1 MPKIQLDGIT
11 IDFPYIPYK
20 CQEDYMSKVIEC
32 LQKKVNGVLESPTG
46 TGKTLCLLC
55 ASLAW
60 RQHFRDSISANKIAQ
75 QLNGNELF
83 DGRPLSSWGSA
94 SVDADSASYS
104 DIPKIIYASRTHSQL
119 AQVINELRSTSY
131 RPKMCVLGSR
141 EQLCI
146 HPEVMKQESNH
157 VKVHMCRAKTSTRTC
172 HFYNNVEEK
181 STEKEITESI
191 LDVEDLV
198 KNGNKHRVCPYYLS
212 RALKQNAEIIF
223 MPYNYLLDPKSRR
236 AHNIDLR
243 GTIVIFD
250 EAHNVEKMCEESA
263 SFDLTPY
270 DLASGIDAVNQV
282 LEEETKTF
290 QHNNTDFNFESF
302 NSGLKMDLSDLA
314 KIKKILLDLENA
326 IDSVELSPNGSG
338 VTKPGSFIFELFAQA
353 QITFQNKST
362 ILEAL
367 EQIMSAL
374 SERSG
379 IFTNTS
385 GLQKLADILQIV
397 FCIDPPEGSMPHTM
411 GQNVAKHYKVHIHP
425 DNSGKKQQRTDLW
438 TFSVTKKQ
446 GKILSYWCFCPGY
459 SMTELVRQG
468 VRSLILTSGTLAP
481 LSSFTLEMQIPFP
494 IILENPHVID
504 KHQIW
509 IGIVPK
515 GPDGAQLSSAY
526 DKRFSP
532 EYMSSLGKTMINL
545 SRVVPNGLLVFF
557 PSYPVLDKS
566 LEFWKEQGISNRIEE
581 IKPIFVEV
589 KGKGSFTEVMDA
601 YYDKVSD
608 PKSNGACFYAV
619 CRGKASE
626 GLDFADMNGRGVIVT
641 GLPFPP
647 RMDPRV
653 VLKMQFLDEMRV
665 KCVGNVRHLS
675 GQEWYRQQAS
685 RAVNQA
691 IGRVIRHR
699 NDYGAIFLC
708 DHRFMGTEVR
718 SQLPSWVRPYVK
730 VYNNF
735 GHIIRD
741 VAQFFRVAQK
751 IMPPPKLKTGSCN
764 GQCSEVNSAASSLSA
779 VSSLSLKKAKTLD
792 SHVPSLKRKRTDDI
806 GPSGG
811 DAMAKLCIE
820 YERLSENTRKKPANL
835 LDALEHSELKTD
847 EGSYLG
853 EKKGV
858 RMSTLSLKDLVGEQ
872 RGGRKKIT
880 LVSNHGF
887 DVLPASEKTKAE
899 KAKFFIVAVK
909 QALSKANYEC
919 FTEAMQKYKRTD
931 DFDTMLGEMAALFTE
946 DSKKHNLLRDFYQFV
961 RPHHKKRFDE
971 ACHNLTG
978 EGCGFKPE
986 HAVPREERQRVEQEA
1001 NAGSENT
1008 WKFEPAVSAENK
1020 FTSSASSSQQLN
1032 ACTHLNK
1039 GGLHL
1044 NCGQVSKGDICNSEP
1059 TVSTATSSKT
1069 SADQKKQHLLAA
1081 YINDAKKAL
1090 GPIKYNRFST
1100 VLQTYKKTDN
1110 YDNMVSEIAAL
1121 FTEKSEDFHLL
1132 RKFYI
1137 FVRAHHK
1144 QQFNQICEELTGTD
1158 CKQFIEKEHQPER
1171 PGGILNKT
1179 DEKLPKHIV
1188 LTVNQSA
1195 SNNENAEGPG
1205 TTQSKISAFFSSSGK
1220 PKLSSVLGKP
1230 STLHCI
1236 NDNMV
1241 KNCPSEVQEMGTKS
1255 IRPPSTNESLL
1266 PFSSYV
1272 NLKFGYHCILC
1283 RIDATVPFNCQSC
1296 EFTCCR
1302 SCWKQLLKKNKKCPQ
1317 CKETTNRRYLR
1328 QVFFW
1333 ADDPQSAYEVMDS
1346 LFTRNILD

>member
-1 MPKIQLDGIT
+1 TKMPKIQLDGIT
-11 IDFPYIPYK
+11 IDFPFIPYK
-20 CQEDYMSKVIEC
+20 CQEDYMLKVIEC
-32 LQKKVNGVLESPTG
+32 LQKKVNGILESPTG

-55 ASLAW
+55 AALAW
-60 RQHFRDSISANKIAQ
+60 REHLRDSISANKISH
-75 QLNGNELF
+75 QLNGEELF
-83 DGRPLSSWGSA
+83 DGRSLSSWGSA
-94 SVDADSASYS
+94 SVGADSASYS

-119 AQVINELRSTSY
+119 SQVINELRSTAY

-157 VKVHMCRAKTSTRTC
+157 VKIHMCRAKTSTRTC

-181 STEKEITESI
+181 STEKEFTQSI

-198 KNGNKHRVCPYYLS
+198 KSGSKHRVCPYYLS

-223 MPYNYLLDPKSRR
+223 MPYNYLLDPKSRKT
-236 AHNIDLR
+236 HNIDLR

-282 LEEETKTF
+282 LENEAKMVK
-290 QHNNTDFNFESF
+290 HNDDNTDFNFESF

-326 IDSVELSPNGSG
+326 IDSVELLPNGSG

-353 QITFQNKST
+353 QITFQNKSA

-367 EQIMSAL
+367 EQILSAL

-385 GLQKLADILQIV
+385 GLQKVADILEIV
-397 FCIDPPEGSMPHTM
+397 FCITPPEGTTPHTI
-411 GQNVAKHYKVHIHP
+411 GQNVTKHYKVHVHP
-425 DNSGKKQQRTDLW
+425 DNSGKKKQQRTDLW
-438 TFSVTKKQ
+438 TSSVTRKQ

-459 SMTELVRQG
+459 SMAELVRQG
-468 VRSLILTSGTLAP
+468 VQSIILTSGTLAP
-481 LSSFTLEMQIPFP
+481 LSSFTSEMQIPFP
-494 IILENPHVID
+494 VSLENPHVID

-515 GPDGAQLSSAY
+515 GPDGTQLSSAY
-526 DKRFSP
+526 NQRFSP
-532 EYMSSLGKTMINL
+532 QYMSSLGKTMVNL

-557 PSYPVLDKS
+557 PSYPVMDKS

-589 KGKGSFTEVMDA
+589 KGKGSFTEAIDA

-626 GLDFADMNGRGVIVT
+626 GLDFADTNGRGVIVT

-647 RMDPRV
+647 RMDPKV
-653 VLKMQFLDEMRV
+653 VLKMQFLDEMRT
-665 KCVGNVRHLS
+665 KCVGNVRNLS

-708 DHRFMGTEVR
+708 DHRFVGTEVR
-718 SQLPSWVRPYVK
+718 SQLPSWVRPHVK
-730 VYNNF
+730 VYDNF

-741 VAQFFRVAQK
+741 VSQFFRIAQK
-751 IMPPPKLKTGSCN
+751 IMPPPKLKMKPCS
-764 GQCSEVNSAASSLSA
+764 GQCSEVDRAAPSLPANSG
-779 VSSLSLKKAKTLD
+779 LSLKKAKTLD
-792 SHVPSLKRKRTDDI
+792 SHVPSLKRKHADDVE
-806 GPSGG
+806 PSRGG
-811 DAMAKLCIE
+811 AMAKLCIE
-820 YERLSENTRKKPANL
+820 YEKATENMRKKPLSL

-847 EGSYLG
+847 EGG
-853 EKKGV
+853 KKAV
-858 RMSTLSLKDLVGEQ
+858 KMPTMSLKHLTSEQ

-887 DVLPASEKTKAE
+887 DVLPVSEKTKAE

-909 QALSKANYEC
+909 EVLSNANYER
-919 FTEAMQKYKRTD
+919 FTDAMQKYKMTD
-931 DFDTMLGEMAALFTE
+931 DFDTMLGEMAAFFTE
-946 DSKKHNLLRDFYQFV
+946 DSKKNNLLREFYQFV

-971 ACHNLTG
+971 ACCNLTG

-986 HAVPREERQRVEQEA
+986 HSVPREERRKVEQEEKKPGGEA
-1001 NAGSENT
+1001 K
-1008 WKFEPAVSAENK
+1008 WKAESTVTAENK
-1020 FTSSASSSQQLN
+1020 FTPSGSSQQLN

-1039 GGLHL
+1039 GGEHL
-1044 NCGQVSKGDICNSEP
+1044 NCRAVRKGEIWNSEP
-1059 TVSTATSSKT
+1059 TVSITAPSKILAAAA
-1069 SADQKKQHLLAA
+1069 ADQKIQHLLAA

-1090 GPIKYNRFST
+1090 GPSKYNRFST
-1100 VLQTYKKTDN
+1100 VLQEYKKTDN

-1121 FTEKSEDFHLL
+1121 FTERSEDFHLL

-1137 FVRAHHK
+1137 FVRTHHK
-1144 QQFNQICEELTGTD
+1144 QQFNQMCKELTGMD
-1158 CKQFIEKEHQPER
+1158 CKQFIETEHQPEK

-1179 DEKLPKHIV
+1179 EKKLPKQTI
-1188 LTVNQSA
+1188 LTGNQSA
-1195 SNNENAEGPG
+1195 SNNENAEGSV
-1205 TTQSKISAFFSSSGK
+1205 TTQSKISAFFPSCEK
-1220 PKLSSVLGKP
+1220 PKSSNTLEIPG
-1230 STLHCI
+1230 TLHCL
-1236 NDNMV
+1236 NDNMGIS
-1241 KNCPSEVQEMGTKS
+1241 CPSEVQEMGTKC
-1255 IRPPSTNESLL
+1255 IRPPSTNEPLL
-1266 PFSSYV
+1266 PFSDV
-1272 NLKFGYHCILC
+1272 KLGFHCVLC
-1283 RIDATVPFNCQSC
+1283 KIDATVPFNCHSC
-1296 EFTCCR
+1296 EFTCCMP
-1302 SCWKQLLKKNKKCPQ
+1302 CWEQLLKV
-1317 CKETTNRRYLR
+1317 R
-1328 QVFFW
+1328 QAF
-1333 ADDPQSAYEVMDS
+1333 
-1346 LFTRNILD
+1346 

>member
-1 MPKIQLDGIT
+1 MPKIQFDGIM
-11 IDFPYIPYK
+11 IDFPYTPYK

-60 RQHFRDSISANKIAQ
+60 REHLRDSISANKISRK
-75 QLNGNELF
+75 LNGEELF
-83 DGRPLSSWGSA
+83 DGRSLSSWGSA
-94 SVDADSASYS
+94 SIDADSASYS

-119 AQVINELRSTSY
+119 TQVINELRSTAY
-131 RPKMCVLGSR
+131 RPKVCVLGSR

-157 VKVHMCRAKTSTRTC
+157 VKVHMCRAKISTRTC

-181 STEKEITESI
+181 STEKEFTQSI

-198 KNGNKHRVCPYYLS
+198 KSGTKHRVCPYYLS

-223 MPYNYLLDPKSRR
+223 MPYNYLLDPKSRKT
-236 AHNIDLR
+236 HNIDLR

-282 LEEETKTF
+282 LENEAKTVK
-290 QHNNTDFNFESF
+290 HNENNTDINFESF

-314 KIKKILLDLENA
+314 KIKKILLDLEMA
-326 IDSVELSPNGSG
+326 IDSVELLPNGSG

-353 QITFQNKST
+353 QITFQNKSA

-385 GLQKLADILQIV
+385 GLQKVADILEIV
-397 FCIDPPEGSMPHTM
+397 FCSSPQEGTTLHTM
-411 GQNVAKHYKVHIHP
+411 GLNVAKHYKVHVHP
-425 DNSGKKQQRTDLW
+425 DNSGKKKQHRTDLW
-438 TFSVTKKQ
+438 TSSVTKKQ
-446 GKILSYWCFCPGY
+446 GKVLSYWCFCPGY
-459 SMTELVRQG
+459 SMAELVRQG
-468 VRSLILTSGTLAP
+468 VQSIILTSGTLAP
-481 LSSFTLEMQIPFP
+481 LSSFTSEMQIPFP
-494 IILENPHVID
+494 VSLENPHVID

-526 DKRFSP
+526 NQRFSP
-532 EYMSSLGKTMINL
+532 EYMSSLGKTMVNL

-557 PSYPVLDKS
+557 PSYPIMDKS

-589 KGKGSFTEVMDA
+589 KGKGTFTEVMDA

-647 RMDPRV
+647 WMDP
-653 VLKMQFLDEMRV
+653 K
-665 KCVGNVRHLS
+665 NLS

-708 DHRFMGTEVR
+708 DHRFIGAEVR

-730 VYNNF
+730 VYDNF

-741 VAQFFRVAQK
+741 VSQFFRVAQK
-751 IMPPPKLKTGSCN
+751 IMPLPKLKMRSCS
-764 GQCSEVNSAASSLSA
+764 GRCSAVNSSASSLSASSLSA
-779 VSSLSLKKAKTLD
+779 VSGLSLKKAKTLD
-792 SHVPSLKRKRTDDI
+792 SHVPSLKRKRAEDVE
-806 GPSGG
+806 PSRG

-820 YERLSENTRKKPANL
+820 YEKATENTRKKPLSL
-835 LDALEHSELKTD
+835 LDALEHNELKTD
-847 EGSYLG
+847 EGG
-853 EKKGV
+853 KNAVK
-858 RMSTLSLKDLVGEQ
+858 MPTMSLKHLTGEQ
-872 RGGRKKIT
+872 RGGRKKIM

-887 DVLPASEKTKAE
+887 DVLPLSEKTKAE

-909 QALSKANYEC
+909 EVLSKASYER
-919 FTEAMQKYKRTD
+919 FTDAMQKYKMTD

-946 DSKKHNLLRDFYQFV
+946 DSRKNNLLRDFYQFV

-971 ACHNLTG
+971 ACYNLTG

-986 HAVPREERQRVEQEA
+986 HALPREERRRVEQEE
-1001 NAGSENT
+1001 NSGSET
-1008 WKFEPAVSAENK
+1008 KWKFEPAISTENK
-1020 FTSSASSSQQLN
+1020 FTSSSSSQQLN

-1039 GGLHL
+1039 GGKHL
-1044 NCGQVSKGDICNSEP
+1044 NCGALSKGEICNSEP
-1059 TVSTATSSKT
+1059 TVSTSTPSNILAATT
-1069 SADQKKQHLLAA
+1069 DQKKQHLLAA
-1081 YINDAKKAL
+1081 YITDAKKAL
-1090 GPIKYNRFST
+1090 GSSNFNRFST

-1137 FVRAHHK
+1137 FVRTHHK
-1144 QQFNQICEELTGTD
+1144 QQFNQMCKELTGTD

-1171 PGGILNKT
+1171 QGGILNKT
-1179 DEKLPKHIV
+1179 EEKPPKHIV
-1188 LTVNQSA
+1188 LTGNQND
-1195 SNNENAEGPG
+1195 SNNENAEGSVA
-1205 TTQSKISAFFSSSGK
+1205 TQSKISAFFPSSGK
-1220 PKLSSVLGKP
+1220 PTSSNVVGIP
-1230 STLHCI
+1230 DNLHCI

-1241 KNCPSEVQEMGTKS
+1241 KSCPSEFQEMGTKS
-1255 IRPPSTNESLL
+1255 IRPPSTNEPL
-1266 PFSSYV
+1266 PHFCSDV
-1272 NLKFGYHCILC
+1272 NLTFGFHCILC
-1283 RIDATVPFNCQSC
+1283 KIDATVPFNCHSC
-1296 EFTCCR
+1296 EFTCCM
-1302 SCWKQLLKKNKKCPQ
+1302 SCWKQLLKKNKRCPQ
-1317 CKETTNRRYLR
+1317 CKKTTNRRYLR
-1328 QVFFW
+1328 QLFFW
-1333 ADDPQSAYEVMDS
+1333 TDDPQSQNEVMNSID
-1346 LFTRNILD
+1346 TKDILN

>member
-11 IDFPYIPYK
+11 IDFPYVPYK

-60 RQHFRDSISANKIAQ
+60 RQHLRDSISANKIAR
-75 QLNGNELF
+75 QLNGKELF
-83 DGRPLSSWGSA
+83 DGRSLSSWGSA
-94 SVDADSASYS
+94 SVVADSASYS

-119 AQVINELRSTSY
+119 TQVINELRSTAY
-131 RPKMCVLGSR
+131 RPKVCVLGSR

-157 VKVHMCRAKTSTRTC
+157 VKVHMCRAKVSTRTC

-181 STEKEITESI
+181 STEKEFSQSI

-198 KNGNKHRVCPYYLS
+198 KSGNKHRVCPYYLS
-212 RALKQNAEIIF
+212 RALKQNAEVIF
-223 MPYNYLLDPKSRR
+223 MPYNYLLDPKSRK

-282 LEEETKTF
+282 LEGETKIF
-290 QHNNTDFNFESF
+290 KRNEDNTDFNIESF

-326 IDSVELSPNGSG
+326 IDSVELLPNGNG

-353 QITFQNKST
+353 QITFENKST

-385 GLQKLADILQIV
+385 GLQKVADILEIV
-397 FCIDPPEGSMPHTM
+397 YCIDPPEGATPHTI
-411 GQNVAKHYKVHIHP
+411 GQNMAKNHKVHVHP
-425 DNSGKKQQRTDLW
+425 DNSGKKKQQRTDLW
-438 TFSVTKKQ
+438 TSSVTKKQ

-459 SMTELVRQG
+459 SMAELVRQG
-468 VRSLILTSGTLAP
+468 VQSIILTSGTLAP
-481 LSSFTLEMQIPFP
+481 LSSFTSEMQIPFP
-494 IILENPHVID
+494 VSLENPHVID

-515 GPDGAQLSSAY
+515 GPDGVQLSSAY
-526 DKRFSP
+526 NQRFSP
-532 EYMSSLGKTMINL
+532 EYMSSLGKTMVNL

-557 PSYPVLDKS
+557 PSYPVMDKS

-608 PKSNGACFYAV
+608 PGSNGACFYAV

-647 RMDPRV
+647 RMDPKV
-653 VLKMQFLDEMRV
+653 VLKMQFLDEMRM
-665 KCVGNVRHLS
+665 KRVGNVRRLS
-675 GQEWYRQQAS
+675 GHEWYRQQAS

-691 IGRVIRHR
+691 IGRVIRHQ

-708 DHRFMGTEVR
+708 DHRFIGSEVR

-730 VYNNF
+730 VYDNF
-735 GHIIRD
+735 GHLIRD
-741 VAQFFRVAQK
+741 VSQFFRVAQK
-751 IMPPPKLKTGSCN
+751 IMPPPKVKMASCN
-764 GQCSEVNSAASSLSA
+764 GQCSEVNSAASSSSA
-779 VSSLSLKKAKTLD
+779 SSLVSGLSLKKAKTLD
-792 SHVPSLKRKRTDDI
+792 SHVPSLKRKRAGDVE
-806 GPSGG
+806 PSGG

-820 YERLSENTRKKPANL
+820 YERATENTRKKPVSL

-847 EGSYLG
+847 ESIFLG
-853 EKKGV
+853 EKKAV
-858 RMSTLSLKDLVGEQ
+858 KMSTMSLKHLAGEQ

-887 DVLPASEKTKAE
+887 DMLPLSEKTKAE

-909 QALSKANYEC
+909 EALSKANYER
-919 FTEAMQKYKRTD
+919 FTGAMQKYKMTD

-946 DSKKHNLLRDFYQFV
+946 DAKKNNLLRDFYQFV

-971 ACHNLTG
+971 ACYNLTG

-986 HAVPREERQRVEQEA
+986 HAVSREERHRSEQEE
-1001 NAGSENT
+1001 NAGTENR
-1008 WKFEPAVSAENK
+1008 WKFEAVVSAENK
-1020 FTSSASSSQQLN
+1020 FTSSSSSQQLN

-1039 GGLHL
+1039 GGQHL
-1044 NCGQVSKGDICNSEP
+1044 NCGVVSKGEIYNAES
-1059 TVSTATSSKT
+1059 TVSTTARLKALATT
-1069 SADQKKQHLLAA
+1069 ADQKKQHLLAA

-1090 GPIKYNRFST
+1090 GSSKYNTFST
-1100 VLQTYKKTDN
+1100 ILQTYKKTDN

-1137 FVRAHHK
+1137 FVRVHHK
-1144 QQFNQICEELTGTD
+1144 QQFNQMCKELTGID
-1158 CKQFIEKEHQPER
+1158 CKQFMEKEYQPDR
-1171 PGGILNKT
+1171 LGGILTKIE
-1179 DEKLPKHIV
+1179 EKLPKHTD
-1188 LTVNQSA
+1188 LTENQSA
-1195 SNNENAEGPG
+1195 SNNENAEGSGMP
-1205 TTQSKISAFFSSSGK
+1205 QSKISVFFPSSGK
-1220 PKLSSVLGKP
+1220 PKPSNGSRTP

-1241 KNCPSEVQEMGTKS
+1241 KSCPSEVQDRGTKS
-1255 IRPPSTNESLL
+1255 IRPPSTNEPLL
-1266 PFSSYV
+1266 PFSSDV
-1272 NLKFGYHCILC
+1272 NLKFGFHCILC

-1296 EFTCCR
+1296 EFTCCL

-1328 QVFFW
+1328 QVFFRT
-1333 ADDPQSAYEVMDS
+1333 DDPRSA
-1346 LFTRNILD
+1346 N

>member
-32 LQKKVNGVLESPTG
+32 LQKKVNGILESPTG

-60 RQHFRDSISANKIAQ
+60 REHLRDSISATKISR
-75 QLNGNELF
+75 QLNGEELF

-119 AQVINELRSTSY
+119 TQVINELKSTVY
-131 RPKMCVLGSR
+131 RPKVCVLGSR

-157 VKVHMCRAKTSTRTC
+157 VKVHMCRAKISTRTC
-172 HFYNNVEEK
+172 HYYNNVEEK
-181 STEKEITESI
+181 STEKEFTQPI

-198 KNGNKHRVCPYYLS
+198 KNGTKHRVCPYYLS

-223 MPYNYLLDPKSRR
+223 MPYNYLLDPKSRKT
-236 AHNIDLR
+236 HNVDLR

-282 LEEETKTF
+282 LENEAKMVK
-290 QHNNTDFNFESF
+290 HNDNDTDFSFESF

-314 KIKKILLDLENA
+314 KLKKILLDLENA
-326 IDSVELSPNGSG
+326 IDSVELLPNGSG
-338 VTKPGSFIFELFAQA
+338 VTKPGSFIFELFARA
-353 QITFQNKST
+353 QITFQNKSA

-367 EQIMSAL
+367 EQTMSAL

-385 GLQKLADILQIV
+385 GLQKVADILEIV
-397 FCIDPPEGSMPHTM
+397 FCGNPPEGTTPHTM
-411 GQNVAKHYKVHIHP
+411 GQNVTKHYKVHVHP
-425 DNSGKKQQRTDLW
+425 DNSGKKKQQRTDLW
-438 TFSVTKKQ
+438 TSSVTKKQ

-459 SMTELVRQG
+459 SMAELVRQG
-468 VRSLILTSGTLAP
+468 VQSIILTSGTLAP
-481 LSSFTLEMQIPFP
+481 LSSFTSEMQIPFP
-494 IILENPHVID
+494 VSLENPHVIG

-515 GPDGAQLSSAY
+515 GPDGVQLSSAY
-526 DKRFSP
+526 NQRFSP
-532 EYMSSLGKTMINL
+532 EYMSSLGKTMVNL

-557 PSYPVLDKS
+557 PSYPVMDKS

-626 GLDFADMNGRGVIVT
+626 GLDFADTNGRGVIVT

-653 VLKMQFLDEMRV
+653 VLKMQFLDEMRS
-665 KCVGNVRHLS
+665 KCVGNVRSLS

-708 DHRFMGTEVR
+708 DHRFIGTEVR
-718 SQLPSWVRPYVK
+718 SQLPSWVRPHVK
-730 VYNNF
+730 VYDNF

-741 VAQFFRVAQK
+741 VSQFFRVAQK
-751 IMPPPKLKTGSCN
+751 IMPPPKLKLRSGS
-764 GQCSEVNSAASSLSA
+764 GRCSEINPATSSLTADSG
-779 VSSLSLKKAKTLD
+779 LSLKKAKTLD
-792 SHVPSLKRKRTDDI
+792 SHVPSLKRKHDVEASR
-806 GPSGG
+806 GG
-811 DAMAKLCIE
+811 AMAKLCIE
-820 YERLSENTRKKPANL
+820 YEKATESMRKKPLSL

-847 EGSYLG
+847 EGG
-853 EKKGV
+853 KKAV
-858 RMSTLSLKDLVGEQ
+858 KMPTMSLKHPTSEQ

-887 DVLPASEKTKAE
+887 DVLPISEKTKAE

-909 QALSKANYEC
+909 EVLSKANYER
-919 FTEAMQKYKRTD
+919 FTDAMQKYKMTD

-946 DSKKHNLLRDFYQFV
+946 DSKKNNLLREFYQFV

-971 ACHNLTG
+971 ACFNLTG

-986 HAVPREERQRVEQEA
+986 HAVPREERRRIEQDE
-1001 NAGSENT
+1001 NPGSET
-1008 WKFEPAVSAENK
+1008 KWKAESAISAENK
-1020 FTSSASSSQQLN
+1020 FTSSGSSEQLN

-1039 GGLHL
+1039 GGEHL
-1044 NCGQVSKGDICNSEP
+1044 NCRAVSKGEICNSEP
-1059 TVSTATSSKT
+1059 TVSVTAPSKTLTAT
-1069 SADQKKQHLLAA
+1069 ADQKKQHLLAA

-1090 GPIKYNRFST
+1090 GPSKYNRFST

-1110 YDNMVSEIAAL
+1110 YDSMVAETAAL
-1121 FTEKSEDFHLL
+1121 FTERSEDFNLL

-1137 FVRAHHK
+1137 FVRPHHK
-1144 QQFNQICEELTGTD
+1144 QQFNQMCKELTGTD
-1158 CKQFIEKEHQPER
+1158 CKQLIEKEMQPER
-1171 PGGILNKT
+1171 RGEFQNKT
-1179 DEKLPKHIV
+1179 EEKLPKRIV
-1188 LTVNQSA
+1188 LTGTQCI
-1195 SNNENAEGPG
+1195 SNNETAEGSV
-1205 TTQSKISAFFSSSGK
+1205 TTESKISAFFPSSGK
-1220 PKLSSVLGKP
+1220 PKSP
-1230 STLHCI
+1230 SDLAVPGTLLCL
-1236 NDNMV
+1236 NDSTV
-1241 KNCPSEVQEMGTKS
+1241 ISCPSEVQKMGTKT
-1255 IRPPSTNESLL
+1255 IRPPSTNEPLL
-1266 PFSSYV
+1266 PFSSDV
-1272 NLKFGYHCILC
+1272 NLKLGFHCVLC
-1283 RIDATVPFNCQSC
+1283 RIDATVPFNCHSC
-1296 EFTCCR
+1296 EFTCCM
-1302 SCWKQLLKKNKKCPQ
+1302 SCWKQMLKRNKKCPQ

-1328 QVFFW
+1328 QLFFGT
-1333 ADDPQSAYEVMDS
+1333 DDPQFLNEVMD
-1346 LFTRNILD
+1346 NLD

>member
-1 MPKIQLDGIT
+1 MPKVQIAGIT

-60 RQHFRDSISANKIAQ
+60 TQHFKDSVSAKKIGQ
-75 QLNGNELF
+75 QLNGEELF
-83 DGRPLSSWGSA
+83 DGRSLSSWGGA

-119 AQVINELRSTSY
+119 TQVINELRSTSY
-131 RPKMCVLGSR
+131 RPRVCVLGSR

-146 HPEVMKQESNH
+146 HPDVMKQESNH
-157 VKVHMCRAKTSTRTC
+157 IKVHMCRAKTSTRTC

-181 STEKEITESI
+181 STEKEFVQSI

-198 KNGNKHRVCPYYLS
+198 KSGNKHRVCPYYLS

-223 MPYNYLLDPKSRR
+223 MPYNYLLDPKSRK
-236 AHNIDLR
+236 AHNLDLR
-243 GTIVIFD
+243 GTIIIFD

-270 DLASGIDAVNQV
+270 DLASGIDAVNLV
-282 LEEETKTF
+282 LEDETKTL
-290 QHNNTDFNFESF
+290 QSNTDFNFESF

-326 IDSVELSPNGSG
+326 IDSVELPPNGIG

-397 FCIDPPEGSMPHTM
+397 FCIDPPEGTALHTM
-411 GQNVAKHYKVHIHP
+411 GQNVAKHYKVHIHT
-425 DNSGKKQQRTDLW
+425 DTSGKKKQQRTDLW
-438 TFSVTKKQ
+438 TSSVTKKQ

-459 SMTELVRQG
+459 SMAELVRQG
-468 VRSLILTSGTLAP
+468 VRSIILTSGTLAP
-481 LSSFTLEMQIPFP
+481 LSSFTSEMQIPFRVS
-494 IILENPHVID
+494 LENPHVID

-515 GPDGAQLSSAY
+515 GPDGTQLSSAY
-526 DKRFSP
+526 NTRFSP

-557 PSYPVLDKS
+557 PSYPVMNKS
-566 LEFWKEQGISNRIEE
+566 LEFWKEQGIANRIEE

-589 KGKGSFTEVMDA
+589 KGKGSFTEAMDA

-708 DHRFMGTEVR
+708 DHRFMGAEVR
-718 SQLPSWVRPYVK
+718 SQLPLWVRPHVK
-730 VYNNF
+730 AYDNF

-741 VAQFFRVAQK
+741 VSQFFRVAQK
-751 IMPPPKLKTGSCN
+751 IMPPPKLKMGSYN
-764 GQCSEVNSAASSLSA
+764 GQCSGVNSATSSLPALST
-779 VSSLSLKKAKTLD
+779 LSLKKAKTLD
-792 SHVPSLKRKRTDDI
+792 SHVPSLKRKRADDVE
-806 GPSGG
+806 PSGR

-820 YERLSENTRKKPANL
+820 YERNTEKTITKPVSL

-847 EGSYLG
+847 GGIFLG
-853 EKKGV
+853 GKKAV
-858 RMSTLSLKDLVGEQ
+858 RMSTMSLQHLTGEQ

-880 LVSNHGF
+880 LVRNHGF
-887 DVLPASEKTKAE
+887 DVLPPSEKTKAE

-909 QALSKANYEC
+909 EALSKANYDR
-919 FTEAMQKYKRTD
+919 FTEAMQKYKLTD

-946 DSKKHNLLRDFYQFV
+946 DANKNNLLRDFYQFV

-971 ACHNLTG
+971 ACGNMTG

-986 HAVPREERQRVEQEA
+986 HAVPREERRRVEEEE
-1001 NAGSENT
+1001 NADSENK
-1008 WKFEPAVSAENK
+1008 WKIESAENK
-1020 FTSSASSSQQLN
+1020 FASSASSSQQLN

-1039 GGLHL
+1039 GGEHL
-1044 NCGQVSKGDICNSEP
+1044 NCGPGSKGEISNYEP
-1059 TVSTATSSKT
+1059 TVSTAAPSKT
-1069 SADQKKQHLLAA
+1069 LAATADQKKQHLLAA

-1090 GPIKYNRFST
+1090 GPSKYSRFST
-1100 VLQTYKKTDN
+1100 VLQTYKKTDD
-1110 YDNMVSEIAAL
+1110 YVNMVSEIAAL

-1144 QQFNQICEELTGTD
+1144 QQFNQMCKELTGTD
-1158 CKQFIEKEHQPER
+1158 CKQFIEKEQQPER
-1171 PGGILNKT
+1171 LGGILNQT
-1179 DEKLPKHIV
+1179 EEKLPKHTV
-1188 LTVNQSA
+1188 LTENQSD
-1195 SNNENAEGPG
+1195 ENAEVSGM
-1205 TTQSKISAFFSSSGK
+1205 TQSKISAFFPSSGK
-1220 PKLSSVLGKP
+1220 PKPSSVSETP

-1236 NDNMV
+1236 NDNLV
-1241 KNCPSEVQEMGTKS
+1241 KSCPSEVREMGRKS

-1266 PFSSYV
+1266 PFSSDMK
-1272 NLKFGYHCILC
+1272 LKF
-1283 RIDATVPFNCQSC
+1283 
-1296 EFTCCR
+1296 E
-1302 SCWKQLLKKNKKCPQ
+1302 K
-1317 CKETTNRRYLR
+1317 
-1328 QVFFW
+1328 
-1333 ADDPQSAYEVMDS
+1333 
-1346 LFTRNILD
+1346 